1 MKMNDTVARIVEI
14 MFQDVEQ
21 NEETAAIRDEVMNNC
36 QERFADLVN
45 SGVSEDDAITAVIE
59 SLKGMDDVLA
69 PYKRKH
75 HRRGK
80 ADELDEL
87 DELEDELDEELDE
100 LEDSEKDLVFAASE
114 IHQIDLSLVNEDVR
128 LEESD
133 DDMYHVRW
141 DADENPQIAACLV
154 NGMLRI
160 TRLPGEWDKKNTA
173 RDFRLD
179 VSGAKN
185 ARVTINGQEVHF
197 DEKGRVVEDVMDGV
211 GSMMENLGRSLSRL
225 FGGIRNSISSGD
237 GVTIQVPE
245 NAIPHVKLLTTSG
258 DIDVQDVALT
268 DLNVTSTSGDINIDL
283 DEDQHLSLV
292 ELRTTSG
299 DIEVSAFAETVMI
312 SSTSGDAE
320 VEGRIGK
327 LTANTISGDI
337 DMRADVK
344 NMTFKAVS
352 GDVDLTFNSVEI
364 RDVRGS
370 TISGDIDIDLPDG
383 IGEIAIHTQT
393 RTGDVTTRCHTNG
406 VGPTVT
412 GSVTSMSGDIT
423 IS

>member
-36 QERFADLVN
+36 QERYTDLVN

-59 SLKGMDDVLA
+59 SLKGMDEILA
-69 PYKRKH
+69 PYKKS
-75 HRRGK
+75 
-80 ADELDEL
+80 E
-87 DELEDELDEELDE
+87 ELEDMDDDE
-100 LEDSEKDLVFAASE
+100 LNSKQHVIFAADMV
-114 IHQIDLSLVNEDVR
+114 HTIDLHLINEDVNI
-128 LEESD
+128 EASD
-133 DDMYHVRW
+133 DENYHVIW
-141 DADENPQIAACLV
+141 DTNENALVKVELCNGVMTVERMPGDAVKMKNDGQLEYHHKDGACDFV
-154 NGMLRI
+154 RTENGSITINMNSIDGMLKSI
-160 TRLPGEWDKKNTA
+160 GDSL
-173 RDFRLD
+173 
-179 VSGAKN
+179 KN
-185 ARVTINGQEVHF
+185 AFSKSNLHIN
-197 DEKGRVVEDVMDGV
+197 V
-211 GSMMENLGRSLSRL
+211 G
-225 FGGIRNSISSGD
+225 FGNSP
-237 GVTIQVPE
+237 VTIQVPE

-268 DLNVTSTSGDINIDL
+268 DLNITSTSGDINIDL
-283 DEDQHLSLV
+283 HEDQYLSLV
-292 ELRTTSG
+292 ELRTNSG

-312 SSTSGDAE
+312 SSISGDAE
-320 VEGRIGK
+320 VEGRIGN

-337 DMRADVK
+337 DVRADVK

-393 RTGDVTTRCHTNG
+393 RSGDVTTRCHTTG
-406 VGPTVT
+406 VGPTVN

-423 IS
+423 IH